1 VRRLATILMRADRAV
16 VVVRAELVASDLVG
30 YTMGTRVR
38 VAPFVGWESV
48 GDSRYVAL
56 STSADECFDVYL
68 SRCVRRLTSATLGDD
83 PDAG

>member
-1 VRRLATILMRADRAV
+1 
-16 VVVRAELVASDLVG
+16 
-30 YTMGTRVR
+30 MGTRVR
-38 VAPFVGWESV
+38 VAPFVGWLSV

-68 SRCVRRLTSATLGDD
+68 SRCVQRLTSATLGDD